1 MSRVIGIVEWY
12 NDDKGFGMI
21 NTEEHERA
29 FVTFEDLRSQFGDR
43 MNPGSVVELCT
54 EVDEFWRVYAR
65 DVIVPDVLF
74 DFPLLYGNEEFDE
87 FQEDRFFIAEVYVN
101 FITKFKETP
110 FYDELRSVFTGRAL
124 NMLFKASTFMELC
137 KFDIGYVY
145 NYDVDYWASEIVNEI
160 VSLTNIENMLSEVRS
175 GRGMLDLFS
184 EGG

>member
-12 NDDKGFGMI
+12 ADDKGFGMI
-21 NTEEHERA
+21 NTEEYERV
-29 FVTFEDLRSQFGDR
+29 FVTFEDLRSRFGEL
-43 MNPGSVVELCT
+43 MVPGRVVELCVF
-54 EVDEFWRVYAR
+54 EDEFKRVYAQ
-65 DVIVPDVLF
+65 DVSIPDVLF
-74 DFPLLYGNEEFDE
+74 EFPVLYDKEEFDE
-87 FQEDRFFIAEVYVN
+87 FQEDKFFIAEVYVN
-101 FITKFKETP
+101 FISKFKECS
-110 FYDELRSVFTGRAL
+110 FYDELRSIFTGRAL

-175 GRGMLDLFS
+175 GRGMFDLFS